1 MSSPRRR
8 IYVCIVAVAV
18 TAGAAALFPM
28 QTDSPRNDALAAPS
42 IQPSLSVTVTT
53 LEPRA
58 VQTTVAAN
66 GDISAWQEISIGTQ
80 ISGLRLV
87 DVNVDVGDEVKKGQ
101 VLARYASDTVQVE
114 LDRST
119 AAVAEAEA
127 TLAEAAANARR
138 ARRLKEAGS
147 LSEQQ
152 IQQYETAEST
162 ARARL
167 RSAQAQV
174 QAQRLRLD
182 QTRIVAPD
190 DGAITSRT
198 ATVGAVTGSGQE
210 LFRLL
215 RRGRLEWRA
224 EVAAFELEKLRAGQT
239 ARVAL
244 SGGHELEGRL
254 RTIAPLVDTATRNGL
269 VYVDLPASEVARA
282 GMFARGEFELGTRQ
296 ALTLPRSAV
305 QIRDG
310 FGYVHRVGD
319 DGRITELK
327 VVLGQHAG
335 DRIEILSGLDPAARV
350 VAAGGAFLG
359 NGDHVRVIEHA
370 KSGNPP
376 SQASSA
382 APATST
388 PARQP

>member
-1 MSSPRRR
+1 MYAGV
-8 IYVCIVAVAV
+8 IAATVAIGAVALFWMK
-18 TAGAAALFPM
+18 ADSPGSAAL
-28 QTDSPRNDALAAPS
+28 DAPS
-42 IQPSLSVTVTT
+42 VQPSLSVVVTT
-53 LEPRA
+53 LEPQA
-58 VQTTVAAN
+58 LQTTIAAN
-66 GDISAWQEISIGTQ
+66 GDISAWQEISIGTE
-80 ISGLRLV
+80 ISDLRLV
-87 DVNVDVGDEVKKGQ
+87 DVHVDVGDSVKKGQ
-101 VLARYASDTVQVE
+101 VLARYASDTVQVD

-138 ARRLKEAGS
+138 ARSLKETGS
-147 LSEQQ
+147 LSDQQ

-174 QAQRLRLD
+174 RAQRLRLD
-182 QTRIVAPD
+182 QTRILAPD
-190 DGAITSRT
+190 EGSITSRT

-224 EVAAFELEKLRAGQT
+224 EVAAFELEKLRPGQI
-239 ARVAL
+239 AKVVL
-244 SGGHELEGRL
+244 SGGHELEGRV
-254 RTIAPLVDTATRNGL
+254 RMIAPLVDPATRNGL
-269 VYVDLPASEVARA
+269 VYVDLPASDVARA
-282 GMFARGEFELGTRQ
+282 GMFARGDFELGSRQ

-327 VVLGQHAG
+327 VALGQHTG

-350 VAAGGAFLG
+350 VASGGTFLG
-359 NGDHVRVIEHA
+359 NGDHVQVVERTE
-370 KSGNPP
+370 SGSAP
-376 SQASSA
+376 SQERPPGLASA
-382 APATST
+382 DST
-388 PARQP
+388 LARHP